1 MYQIINK
8 IIFLLTDYEQ
18 NLILM
23 LLKLKISERL
33 RYFSQKDDFV
43 QKYGYFE
50 LKVALFVEKR
60 QNKFAHE
67 YKKNNFVFN

>member
-1 MYQIINK
+1 V
-8 IIFLLTDYEQ
+8 L
-18 NLILM
+18 

-33 RYFSQKDDFV
+33 RYFRQKDDFV